1 MPDKCISSIEEEEPH
16 TTLPYGNDNDNKYD
30 DDHHC
35 YAYCLVSMKF
45 VLLHLIK
52 KTLLDIFFFFQSFQC
67 VAELYIVLFSVSV
80 RMLLNVIYI
89 LADKPMKIMLMF
101 SIYIYT
107 YEISKYLVALY
118 FSLCSLLVGHR

>member
-52 KTLLDIFFFFQSFQC
+52 KNSFRYFF
-67 VAELYIVLFSVSV
+67 LFSIFSMCC
-80 RMLLNVIYI
+80 RIIYCVI
-89 LADKPMKIMLMF
+89 F
-101 SIYIYT
+101 C
-107 YEISKYLVALY
+107 ISKDVVKRHIY
-118 FSLCSLLVGHR
+118 FGPKRF